1 MGEVRQFLGRYRLR
15 IGAVCTL
22 AGLVAIVAGYFGV
35 SGTSVTTDQLSY
47 LMSGGLG
54 GIALVIIGT
63 GLLVVDYFTRLE
75 QAIAAAV
82 TTGDT
87 THLGGTERPAGAV
100 DPSSDGDEITEVL
113 VVSGA
118 GRFHLPGCSTLARH
132 QDARSMPVTSA
143 VAGRLAPCSLCV
155 DISRLPRQ
163 LERL

>member
-1 MGEVRQFLGRYRLR
+1 MSEIRQFLGRYRLR
-15 IGAVCTL
+15 LGALCTV
-22 AGLVAIVAGYFGV
+22 AGLLAIVGGYVGV

-75 QAIAAAV
+75 QAIATAV
-82 TTGDT
+82 TA
-87 THLGGTERPAGAV
+87 GGAGHAAATEPR
-100 DPSSDGDEITEVL
+100 SDGAPRSDGQEIHEVV

-118 GRFHLPGCSTLARH
+118 RRFHLPGCTTLARH
-132 QDARSMPVTSA
+132 QDASTMLVTKA
-143 VAGRLAPCSLCV
+143 VSEHLTPCSLCV
-155 DISRLPRQ
+155 DVARLPRQ